1 MSDIDIFLFIQ
12 EARTNN
18 NKKVISIVMMTAH
31 QKGMK
36 E

>member
-1 MSDIDIFLFIQ
+1 MSDIDISLFIQ
-12 EARTNN
+12 EARTSNM
-18 NKKVISIVMMTAH
+18 KKVISSVMTTAH